1 MFKNL
6 FLFFILVSCIAAQ
19 LPDFI
24 RNRGNIWVEFL
35 VYILAGTNLMEKIR
49 QREEDKKMWKL
60 FDLKSKLSKRFYG
73 VLP

>member
-1 MFKNL
+1 
-6 FLFFILVSCIAAQ
+6 
-19 LPDFI
+19 
-24 RNRGNIWVEFL
+24 
-35 VYILAGTNLMEKIR
+35 MEKIR